1 MEVCVNT
8 RYFILALT
16 IPACVGWPSVA
27 AAQQSSAPSV
37 VIQQTNIPPAGT
49 QQVTVDVEPA
59 RNWGLGLQAGAA
71 LDPILIDVGGHA
83 RVGPI
88 FSDRVTFRP
97 GIDFGFG
104 EVTTTFGINLD
115 VLFRLTSS
123 TSEARWAPYVGVGP
137 NFAMSHVGFNPDD
150 QEGGDVDV
158 ADDDD
163 VDDDDDPSR
172 FDFSDTDFETG
183 LNLIVGA
190 RSRRGMFFEFNA
202 TAYGVTNIRLLVGFD
217 F

>member
-1 MEVCVNT
+1 VKP
-8 RYFILALT
+8 RYLIALLAVS
-16 IPACVGWPSVA
+16 AVAAWPSRA
-27 AAQQSSAPSV
+27 AAQQSSTPSV
-37 VIQQTNIPPAGT
+37 AIQQTNIPPPGT

-83 RVGPI
+83 RFGPI
-88 FSDRVTFRP
+88 FSDRVSFRP
-97 GIDFGFG
+97 GFDFGFG
-104 EVTTTFGINLD
+104 EVTTTLGINLD
-115 VLFRLTSS
+115 VLFRLTNS
-123 TSEARWAPYVGVGP
+123 TSQARWAPYVGFGP
-137 NFAMSHVGFNPDD
+137 NFAMSHAGFNAED
-150 QEGGDVDV
+150 QDFDVEDG
-158 ADDDD
+158 DD
-163 VDDDDDPSR
+163 VDDEDEPSR

-202 TAYGVTNIRLLVGFD
+202 TAYGVTNIRLVVGFD